1 MYARSRDVISWCED
15 RMGDVEDVIRSILV
29 SYKITCSKDIL
40 FYKLQSLSHHYSRD
54 HFLEKRP
61 YKKGQGILQ

>member
-1 MYARSRDVISWCED
+1 MYARSRDVITWCED

-40 FYKLQSLSHHYSRD
+40 FYKLQSLSHHYMVSEDVDFERT
-54 HFLEKRP
+54 LGR
-61 YKKGQGILQ
+61 